1 MDKTIKR
8 LIKIGVVIGA
18 IAGTMYAINKY
29 IEKATNLIDKLKEKE
44 HSFYNWKLGKVY
56 YEKTGAGSPIL
67 LIHDFTPYASSYE
80 WNNIISRLSKTHTV
94 YTIDLLGCGRSDR
107 PAIEYTSFMYVQ
119 LITDFINEIIGE
131 KTDIITSGYS
141 SSFAIMSTNYTCEN
155 IGKLLLI
162 NPGDID
168 LITRKPCLGCK
179 IIKTIIQL
187 PLVGTFLYNLFTLRG
202 NIDHILTEKYF
213 YNPFQLHSDM
223 IDTYYKSAHKVH
235 GNGKY
240 ILASIIANY
249 TTVNIEHLLNF
260 CNTDIH
266 IVGGKYQKNIRSTID
281 NYKTIKPEITSHIIS
296 KAKKL
301 PHFETPEE
309 VVEQILH
316 YL

>member
-1 MDKTIKR
+1 MDKTIKK

-29 IEKATNLIDKLKEKE
+29 IEKASNLINKLKEKE
-44 HSFYNWKLGKVY
+44 HSFYNWKLGKIY
-56 YEKTGAGSPIL
+56 YEKKGAGSPIL

-168 LITRKPCLGCK
+168 VITRKPCIGCK
-179 IIKTIIQL
+179 LIKTIIQL

-213 YNPFQLHSDM
+213 YNAFHLHSDM

-260 CNTDIH
+260 CDTDIH
-266 IVGGKYQKNIRSTID
+266 IVGGKYQENIKSTID
-281 NYKTIKPEITSHIIS
+281 SYKTIKPEITSHIIL

-301 PHFETPEE
+301 PHFETPDE
-309 VVEQILH
+309 VIEQIVN